1 VVSGFASVLLVKTLR
16 SSTLRLALICIAV
29 FGAVVIALF
38 GYVYWATASYLRSRS
53 DQAIT
58 AELATLQ
65 RAYATGGQSE
75 LIDAIVQHTATPRP
89 DGGVYLLADAE
100 FAPLAGNLTA
110 WPSELRGSAGWTS
123 FTPPQSPPGA
133 GAQVRAISVTL
144 PDGAHLLVGRNIA
157 DLDAFVRRINIA
169 LGAGIVLIFVL
180 AGVASLSVTRR
191 TVGRIEAINATSRAI
206 MQSGLGERIPRRGTH
221 DEWDELAANLNSM
234 LDRIELLMNEVKQVT
249 DNVAHDL
256 RTPLTRIRGR
266 LERAYARSGSGV
278 ADTNL
283 IADTLADL
291 DAVLAMFTS
300 LTRIAQIEANART
313 AAFRSL
319 DLAQVARDVA
329 ELFDAAAEERGGR
342 LDVVGEDH
350 VLVAGDRD
358 LLFDALANLVD
369 NAIKHGRA
377 GGRVA
382 LEVVLHDGVPVVSVT
397 DDGPGIP
404 LAECERVLKRFYR
417 LERSRRTPGNGLGLS
432 LVAAVARL
440 HGAALEMRD
449 NAPGL
454 AIRVVFPPMTQSD
467 AEASGATASTNLIVD
482 HRAPAIASRRS

>member
-1 VVSGFASVLLVKTLR
+1 MLLVKTLR

-38 GYVYWATASYLRSRS
+38 GYVYWATASYLQSRA
-53 DQAIT
+53 DQAIA

-65 RAYATGGQSE
+65 SAYATGGRRE
-75 LIDAIVQHTATPRP
+75 LVAAIVQHTATPRP

-100 FAPLAGNLTA
+100 FAPLAGNLKA
-110 WPSELRGSAGWTS
+110 WPPELRDSGGWNS
-123 FTPPQSPPGA
+123 FRPLHSQFGGTP
-133 GAQVRAISVTL
+133 QVRAVLVTL
-144 PDGAHLLVGRNIA
+144 PDGAHLLVGRDIA

-206 MQSGLGERIPRRGTH
+206 MQSGLGQRIPRRGTH

-234 LDRIELLMNEVKQVT
+234 LDRIELLMSEVKQVT

-266 LERAYARSGSGV
+266 LERAYARSGSG
-278 ADTNL
+278 AGDANL

-313 AAFRSL
+313 AAFGTL

-342 LDVVGEDH
+342 LEVIAQDRA
-350 VLVAGDRD
+350 LINGDRD

-382 LEVVLHDGVPVVSVT
+382 LEVALHDGAPVVSVT

-404 LAECERVLKRFYR
+404 LAERERVLKRFYR

-440 HGAALEMRD
+440 HGATLEMHD
-449 NAPGL
+449 NTPGL
-454 AIRVVFPPMTQSD
+454 AIRVIFPPIMQ
-467 AEASGATASTNLIVD
+467 SGADAITVNARPVSRDLPSVA
-482 HRAPAIASRRS
+482 APPAAQS